1 MDDKEKYI
9 EALKKRAL
17 GYEYEEVQT
26 LIEETAHGT
35 KKKIVKIK
43 KHIPADVETAKYLLR
58 QLEPSNNDF
67 KEMLKDFDNQIKGV
81 IDNGN
86 KNNKDQ

>member
-1 MDDKEKYI
+1 MDEKTKYI

-35 KKKIVKIK
+35 KKKIVKTK
-43 KHIPADVETAKYLLR
+43 KHVPADVETAKFLLR
-58 QLEPSNNDF
+58 QLEPSKEDF
-67 KEMLKDFDNQIKGV
+67 SELLNEFETEIKEVLYGNSKEKD
-81 IDNGN
+81 
-86 KNNKDQ
+86 

>member
-1 MDDKEKYI
+1 MVEKQKYI

-35 KKKIVKIK
+35 KKKIVKTK
-43 KHIPADVETAKYLLR
+43 KHIPPDPETAKYLLR
-58 QLEPSNNDF
+58 QLQPTTKDF
-67 KEMLKDFDNQIKGV
+67 ETILKDFEKELNE
-81 IDNGN
+81 NANRN
-86 KNNKDQ
+86 KKNS

>member
-1 MDDKEKYI
+1 MTEKEKYI

-35 KKKIVKIK
+35 KKKIVKTK
-43 KHIPADVETAKYLLR
+43 KHIPADVNTARYLLS
-58 QLEPSNNDF
+58 QMKPQSTDF
-67 KEMLKDFDNQIKGV
+67 ENIIKGFEKEIKGV
-81 IDNGN
+81 LNGN
-86 KNNKDQ
+86 SKNKNK